1 MNIGI
6 PPTQTGPSFLEAI
19 AAGDLAT
26 LDAMLA
32 PTATWWVQG
41 WGELD
46 RNALLQGLA
55 NTIRRS
61 NERMLTISRMTV
73 EGDRIAIEA
82 EGRFSF
88 AEGLYCNS
96 YVYIFVIDRLGRI
109 VEGREY
115 LDTAVAAQFYQGKD

>member
-61 NERMLTISRMTV
+61 NERMLTISRMTA

>member
-61 NERMLTISRMTV
+61 NERMLTISRMTA

-115 LDTAVAAQFYQGKD
+115 LDTAVAAQFYPGSD